1 VGRMKR
7 ASRVGVK
14 VTAIPAMDNSNN
26 HQDHQVIIIRII
38 VVIIL
43 TQQQQQQQVSSR
55 MHLPSEEGLII
66 IVTILTRIVKTR
78 S

>member
-1 VGRMKR
+1 MKR

-43 TQQQQQQQVSSR
+43 TQQQQQQVSSR